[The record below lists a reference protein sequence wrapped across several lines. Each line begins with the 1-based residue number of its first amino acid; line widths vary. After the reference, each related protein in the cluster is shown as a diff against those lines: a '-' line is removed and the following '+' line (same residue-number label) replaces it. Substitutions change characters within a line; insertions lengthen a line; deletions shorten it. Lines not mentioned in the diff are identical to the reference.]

1 MPLNTKAVLNAVKE
15 AKASSKKRNFP
26 QSIELIVNLKNI
38 DLKRPEN
45 RIQEVVELPHAF
57 LEKGNKICVIASGEL
72 ALKAEK
78 AGADVVIKREELEAL
93 AGDKK
98 KQKKLSKSYDF
109 FIAEAPL
116 MPLIGKI
123 LGPILGPRGKMPAPV
138 PPRADIA
145 QQLHKYEKAVRLGMR
160 RQPVLQCCVGTENM
174 QNEEIVENI
183 QAVFGRIERKLK
195 KGLLNVQSVFIKTTM
210 GPVVLV
216 KM

>member
-1 MPLNTKAVLNAVKE
+1 MPLHTNAVLDAVKE
-15 AKASSKKRNFP
+15 AKAKSKKRKFT
-26 QSIELIVNLKNI
+26 QSVELIVNLKNI
-38 DLKRPEN
+38 DTEKPEN
-45 RIQEVVELPHAF
+45 RIQERVELPHA

-78 AGADVVIKREELEAL
+78 AGADVVLKRTELEAL

-123 LGPILGPRGKMPAPV
+123 LGPILGPKGKMPTPV
-138 PPRADIA
+138 PPTVDIA
-145 QQLHKYEKAVRLGMR
+145 QHLRRYKKAVRVRMR
-160 RQPVLQCCVGTENM
+160 RQPILQCCVGTENM
-174 QNEEIVENI
+174 QNERIVENI
-183 QAVFGRIERKLK
+183 QAVIGRIERKLE
-195 KGLLNVQSVFIKTTM
+195 KGLLNVQSVYIKTAM
-210 GPVVLV
+210 GTPVSV